1 MGLSESDTTGLHHGT
16 LKTLEE
22 SILLSCFPPNILPV
36 GIRIHTKTQVAQEAG
51 RACALESCWITGKV
65 RRNRA
70 DLCRSIN
77 FRVLVF
83 GVCWMSVFRGRGVR
97 LICSSCRNAIR
108 RTAGAT
114 RRYQSSV
121 GSISTPE
128 SGNED
133 TSPGSRWTPKSLSSH
148 DIEKLSERCTSPP
161 FCILLTKVH
170 IPPATKSLNSLTSDD
185 VGQKHTFH
193 GWLIIPKRKVGKGIQ
208 FLLLRDSERNQL
220 QLFSTS
226 RDSIGPELTTESPVA
241 VTGQIH
247 LRPSAQQRPGLG
259 QFELEITKIQ
269 ALNTVNFILPINP
282 SKSFVNPA
290 VNAEYRYLVL
300 RSPKYHA
307 YLRLRDS
314 IIASCRTILRNQS
327 FMEIETPL
335 LFKSTPEGAREFIVP
350 TRRRGEFY
358 ALPQSPQQYKQ
369 ILMAS

>member
-1 MGLSESDTTGLHHGT
+1 
-16 LKTLEE
+16 
-22 SILLSCFPPNILPV
+22 
-36 GIRIHTKTQVAQEAG
+36 
-51 RACALESCWITGKV
+51 
-65 RRNRA
+65 
-70 DLCRSIN
+70 
-77 FRVLVF
+77 
-83 GVCWMSVFRGRGVR
+83 MSVFRGRGVR

-369 ILMAS
+369 ILMASGVARYFQVAKCFRDEDLRADRQPEFTQLDLEMAFAGSEEVMDVIEGLVKRVWNEVIAGSVKTDTKFMRMTYHEAMIKVISY